1 MTTVESSEA
10 KWFRACRVEDVPHN
24 GGVCVK
30 FNTEQIAVFYFAHR
44 NEWYASQN
52 KCPHKQQMAISR
64 GMLGSQSGEPKV
76 ACPFHKKTFSLL
88 DGRCLNSE
96 DCGGINTYQ
105 VKIEN
110 GLVYIDVSVIEKQNV
125 PSNQNCF
132 YEKTNN

>member
-1 MTTVESSEA
+1 MDSVSTIT
-10 KWFRACRVEDVPHN
+10 KWFRACSVHDVPHN

-30 FNTEQIAVFYFAHR
+30 YKNEQIAVFRFTHR

-52 KCPHKQQMAISR
+52 MCPHKQQMAISR
-64 GMLGSQSGEPKV
+64 GMLGSTNGEPKV

-96 DCGGINTYQ
+96 DCGSIKTFQ

-110 GLVYIDVSVIEKQNV
+110 DEVFIQVS
-125 PSNQNCF
+125 
-132 YEKTNN
+132 